1 MLETLQFSLNLHAY
15 LKEKSK
21 KNILKKA
28 KKIQTRL
35 KREMA
40 IFTSSSY
47 WIIFKIWIVLFKE
60 MKGKKN
66 THRK

>member
-47 WIIFKIWIVLFKE
+47 
-60 MKGKKN
+60 
-66 THRK
+66 